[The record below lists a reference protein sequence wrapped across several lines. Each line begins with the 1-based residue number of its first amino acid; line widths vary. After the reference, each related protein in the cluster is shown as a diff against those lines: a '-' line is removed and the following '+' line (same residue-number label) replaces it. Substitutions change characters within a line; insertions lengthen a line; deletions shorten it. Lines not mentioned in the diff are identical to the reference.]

1 VILNGSKF
9 FEWPTDEKFKLV
21 NADALAYVYNLTEE
35 VKFDFIIID
44 VSNNEEKDQ
53 NYPPLQ
59 FSEENYIEKCLSFL
73 NEGGLI
79 IYNTIRL

>member
-1 VILNGSKF
+1 MILNGSKF

-53 NYPPLQ
+53 NYPPL
-59 FSEENYIEKCLSFL
+59 
-73 NEGGLI
+73 
-79 IYNTIRL
+79 